1 MGKILVIT
9 EKPSVAREYAQIL
22 SVSGGKRDGYIEN
35 NNYIITWCVGHL
47 ITMSYPEVYDEAL
60 KKWSLSTLPFLP
72 KEYKYEVIGNVKKQY
87 EIVKTLLNR
96 PDVEEILWA
105 GDPARE
111 GQYIENLI
119 RDQAGVNPNAIEKRV
134 WIDSTTEEEI
144 RRGIRDAK
152 PMSEYDNLAASGYM
166 RAIEDYSMGIN
177 FSRVLSVQYG
187 KALNDAA
194 GTKSWKPVAVGRVM
208 TCVLGMIVKREREI
222 REFTETPFFKVLAGL
237 KQEDTEFNAE
247 WKAVEGSKYYM
258 SPALYKDNG
267 FLKEE
272 DAKKF
277 IEDLSSAEIAIVKK
291 MEKKVEKKNPP
302 MLFNLAEL
310 QAECSKKFKISPD
323 ETLAIAQE
331 LYEKKLTTY
340 PRTDA
345 RVLSTAIATE
355 IDKNLRGLCRMPQV
369 SNFAAEILNNGLYK
383 GIVKSKYTDD
393 SKISDHYAIIP
404 TGQGL
409 NELTKMSETACAVYL
424 LICKRF
430 LACFY
435 PPAIY
440 NKYSLSL
447 DVLGEEFNAS
457 LKVLTDEGY
466 LKLYSLDVKDTSEN
480 QENSDGEKEEEEE
493 NVGNAEQQKKMAE
506 LLSKLKK
513 GDELSLNGFT
523 IKEGKTTP
531 PKRYTSGSIILAME
545 NAGQLIENEELREQ
559 IKGSGIGTSATRAEI
574 LKKLIAQGYIKLNKK
589 TQALSPEKLGEMVFE
604 IVACTIPALLNPNLT
619 ASWEK
624 GLTQV
629 AQGVTT
635 KEYYMTKLE
644 DFVRTKTLAVIK
656 HGGKEKS
663 VVSQRFQYV
672 NQYYK

>member
-35 NNYIITWCVGHL
+35 DNYIITWCVGHL
-47 ITMSYPEVYDEAL
+47 ITMSYPEKYDETL

-87 EIVKTLLNR
+87 EIVKLLLNR
-96 PDVEEILWA
+96 EDVEEILWA

-119 RDQAGVNPNAIEKRV
+119 RDQAGVNPNAVEKRV

-144 RRGIRDAK
+144 RRGIKDAR
-152 PMSEYDNLAASGYM
+152 PMSDYDNLAASGYM

-187 KALNDAA
+187 KDLNDAA

-222 REFTETPFFKVLAGL
+222 REFTETPFFKILAGL
-237 KQEDTEFNAE
+237 KQDDTEFNAE
-247 WKAVEGSKYYM
+247 WKVVEGSKYFA
-258 SPALYKDNG
+258 SPILYKDNG

-272 DAKKF
+272 DAKTF
-277 IEDLSSAEIAIVKK
+277 IESIKDCEKAVVKK

-369 SNFAAEILNNGLYK
+369 SSFAAEILNGGLYK

-409 NELTKMSETACAVYL
+409 NELTKMSETAGAVYL

-435 PPAIY
+435 SPAIY

-447 DVLGEEFNAS
+447 DIKGEEFNAS

-466 LKLYSLDVKDTSEN
+466 LKLYSEEKS
-480 QENSDGEKEEEEE
+480 EKEETSDNGKDEEE
-493 NVGNAEQQKKMAE
+493 ESVGSVEQQKKLAE
-506 LLSKLKK
+506 LLSTLKK
-513 GDELSLNGFT
+513 GDELVIDGFSV
-523 IKEGKTTP
+523 KEGKTTA

-545 NAGQLIENEELREQ
+545 NAGQLIEDETLREQ

-574 LKKLIAQGYIKLNKK
+574 LKKLIAQGYIRLNKK
-589 TQALSPEKLGEMVFE
+589 TQALSPEKLGEMVYE
-604 IVACTIPALLNPNLT
+604 IVALTIPALLNPKLT

-635 KEYYMTKLE
+635 KEEYLDKLE
-644 DFVRTKTLAVIK
+644 DFVRNKTIAVIK
-656 HGGKEKS
+656 HGGREKGA
-663 VVSQRFQYV
+663 VNQRFRYV
-672 NQYYK
+672 SQYYK

>member
-35 NNYIITWCVGHL
+35 DNYIITWCVGHL
-47 ITMSYPEVYDEAL
+47 ITMSYPEKYDETL
-60 KKWSLSTLPFLP
+60 KKWSLNTLPFLP
-72 KEYKYEVIGNVKKQY
+72 QEYKYEVIGNVKKQY
-87 EIVKTLLNR
+87 EIVKSLLNR
-96 PDVEEILWA
+96 NDVVEILWA

-119 RDQAGVNPNAIEKRV
+119 RDQAGVNPNAVEKRV
-134 WIDSTTEEEI
+134 WIDSTTEDEI
-144 RRGIRDAK
+144 KRGIRDAK
-152 PMSEYDNLAASGYM
+152 PMSDYDNLAASGYM

-187 KALNDAA
+187 KDLNDAA

-222 REFTETPFFKVLAGL
+222 REFTETPFFKILAGL
-237 KQEDTEFNAE
+237 KKEDTEFNAE
-247 WKAVEGSKYYM
+247 WKAVEGSKYFA
-258 SPALYKDNG
+258 SPILYKDNG

-272 DAKKF
+272 DARKF
-277 IEDLSSAEIAIVKK
+277 ISELETCEKAVVKK

-310 QAECSKKFKISPD
+310 QAECAKKFKISPD

-369 SNFAAEILNNGLYK
+369 SNFAAEILNGGLYK
-383 GIVKSKYTDD
+383 KIVKSKYTDD

-440 NKYSLSL
+440 NKHSLSL
-447 DVLGEEFNAS
+447 DILGEEFNAS

-466 LKLYSLDVKDTSEN
+466 LKLYSADTQETPEN
-480 QENSDGEKEEEEE
+480 QENGKEEDGEET
-493 NVGNAEQQKKMAE
+493 VQSAEQQKKLAE
-506 LLSKLKK
+506 LLSHLKK

-523 IKEGKTTP
+523 MKEGKTTP

-545 NAGQLIENEELREQ
+545 NAGQLIEDENLREQ

-574 LKKLIAQGYIKLNKK
+574 LKKLIAQGYVRLNKK
-589 TQALSPEKLGEMVFE
+589 TQSLSPEKLGEMVYE
-604 IVACTIPALLNPNLT
+604 IVALTIPALLNPKLT

-635 KEYYMTKLE
+635 KEEYLKKLE
-644 DFVRTKTLAVIK
+644 DFVRTKTIAVIK
-656 HGGKEKS
+656 HGGREKGA
-663 VVSQRFQYV
+663 VNQRFRYV
-672 NQYYK
+672 SQYYK

>member
-1 MGKILVIT
+1 MGKTLVIT

-35 NNYIITWCVGHL
+35 DNYIISWCVGHL
-47 ITMSYPEVYDEAL
+47 ITMSYPEKYDEAL
-60 KKWSLSTLPFLP
+60 KKWSLGTLPFLP

-87 EIVKTLLNR
+87 EIIKSLLNR
-96 PDVEEILWA
+96 PDVDEILWA

-119 RDQAGVNPNAIEKRV
+119 RDQAGVNPKAIEKRV
-134 WIDSTTEEEI
+134 WIDSTTEDEI
-144 RRGIRDAK
+144 KRGIKEAK
-152 PMSEYDNLAASGYM
+152 PMSDYDNLAASGYM

-187 KALNDAA
+187 KDLNDAA

-222 REFTETPFFKVLAGL
+222 RDFVETPFFKILAGL
-237 KQEDTEFNAE
+237 KHEDTEFNAE
-247 WKAVEGSKYYM
+247 WKVVEGSKYYA
-258 SPALYKDNG
+258 SPILYKDNG
-267 FLKEE
+267 FLKKE
-272 DAKKF
+272 DAEKF
-277 IEDLSSAEIAIVKK
+277 ISELCECENATVKK
-291 MEKKVEKKNPP
+291 IEKKVEKKNPP

-345 RVLSTAIATE
+345 RVLSTAIAME
-355 IDKNLRGLCRMPQV
+355 IDKNLRGLCRFPQV
-369 SNFAAEILNNGLYK
+369 SGFAAEIINKGLYK
-383 GIVKSKYTDD
+383 QIVKSKYTDD

-409 NELTKMSETACAVYL
+409 NELTKMNETACKVYL

-435 PPAIY
+435 PPAVY
-440 NKYSLSL
+440 NKHSLSL
-447 DVLGEEFNAS
+447 DILGEEFNAS
-457 LKVLTDEGY
+457 LKVLIEEGY
-466 LKLYSLDVKDTSEN
+466 LKLYSSDTQEAPDTSEN
-480 QENSDGEKEEEEE
+480 AKDDEEE
-493 NVGNAEQQKKMAE
+493 NAVGSVEQQKKLAE
-506 LLSKLKK
+506 VLAKLKK
-513 GDELSLNGFT
+513 GDILCLNGFS

-545 NAGQLIENEELREQ
+545 NAGQLIEDESLREQ

-574 LKKLIAQGYIKLNKK
+574 LKKLIAQGYIRLNKK
-589 TQALSPEKLGEMVFE
+589 TQALSPEKLGEMVYE
-604 IVACTIPALLNPNLT
+604 IVVLTIPALLNPKLT

-635 KEYYMTKLE
+635 KEEYLQKLE
-644 DFVRTKTLAVIK
+644 EFVRTKTIAVIK
-656 HGGKEKS
+656 HGGKEKGA
-663 VVSQRFQYV
+663 VNQRFRYV
-672 NQYYK
+672 SQYYK

>member
-35 NNYIITWCVGHL
+35 DNYIISWCVGHL
-47 ITMSYPEVYDEAL
+47 ITMSYPEKYDEAL
-60 KKWSLSTLPFLP
+60 KKWSLNTLPFLP
-72 KEYKYEVIGNVKKQY
+72 KEYRYEVIGNVKKQY
-87 EIVKTLLNR
+87 DIVKSLLNR
-96 PDVEEILWA
+96 PDVDEILWA

-134 WIDSTTEEEI
+134 WIDSTTEDEI
-144 RRGIRDAK
+144 KRGIREAR
-152 PMSEYDNLAASGYM
+152 PMSDYDNLAASGYM

-187 KALNDAA
+187 KDLNDAA

-222 REFTETPFFKVLAGL
+222 REFVETPFFKILAGL
-237 KQEDTEFNAE
+237 KHEDTEFNAE
-247 WKAVEGSKYYM
+247 WKAVEGSKYYA
-258 SPALYKDNG
+258 SPILYKDNG
-267 FLKEE
+267 FLKKE
-272 DAKKF
+272 DAEKF
-277 IEDLSSAEIAIVKK
+277 IEDLKLCKKAIVKK

-310 QAECSKKFKISPD
+310 QAECAKKFKISPD

-345 RVLSTAIATE
+345 RVLSSAIAGE

-369 SNFAAEILNNGLYK
+369 SGYAAEILNEGLYK
-383 GIVKSKYTDD
+383 GIAKSKYTDD

-409 NELTKMSETACAVYL
+409 NELTKMNETACAVYL

-435 PPAIY
+435 PAAIY

-447 DVLGEEFNAS
+447 DIIGEEFNAS
-457 LKVLTDEGY
+457 LKVLVDEGY
-466 LKLYSLDVKDTSEN
+466 LKLYSGEN
-480 QENSDGEKEEEEE
+480 QGTQEVSEGTKEDEEEET
-493 NVGNAEQQKKMAE
+493 VGSVEQQKKLAE
-506 LLSKLKK
+506 LLSTLKK
-513 GDELSLNGFT
+513 GDELDLNGFQM
-523 IKEGKTTP
+523 KEGKTTP

-545 NAGQLIENEELREQ
+545 NAGQLIEDETLREQ

-574 LKKLIAQGYIKLNKK
+574 LKKLISQGYIKLNKK
-589 TQALSPEKLGEMVFE
+589 TQALSPEKLGEMVYE
-604 IVACTIPALLNPNLT
+604 IVALTIPALLNPKLT

-635 KEYYMTKLE
+635 KEEYLQKLE
-644 DFVRTKTLAVIK
+644 EFVRTKTNAVIK
-656 HGGKEKS
+656 HGGREKS
-663 VVSQRFQYV
+663 TVNQRFRYV
-672 NQYYK
+672 SQYYK

>member
-87 EIVKTLLNR
+87 EIVKSLLNR

-119 RDQAGVNPNAIEKRV
+119 RDQAGVNPNATEKRV

-277 IEDLSSAEIAIVKK
+277 IEDLNSAEHAIVKK

-383 GIVKSKYTDD
+383 GIAKSKYTDD

-447 DVLGEEFNAS
+447 DILGEEFNAS

-466 LKLYSLDVKDTSEN
+466 LKLYSLDVKEPSEN

-493 NVGNAEQQKKMAE
+493 NVGSAEQQKKMAE

>member
-22 SVSGGKRDGYIEN
+22 SVSGGKRDGYIEDD
-35 NNYIITWCVGHL
+35 NYIISWCVGHL
-47 ITMSYPEVYDEAL
+47 VTMSYPEKYDESL
-60 KKWSLSTLPFLP
+60 KKWSLNTLPFLP

-87 EIVKTLLNR
+87 EIIKSLLNR
-96 PDVEEILWA
+96 KDVDEILWA

-119 RDQAGVNPNAIEKRV
+119 RDQAGVNPNATEKRV
-134 WIDSTTEEEI
+134 WIDSTTEDEI
-144 RRGIRDAK
+144 KRGIRDAK
-152 PMSEYDNLAASGYM
+152 PMSDYDNLAASGYM

-187 KALNDAA
+187 KDLNDAA

-222 REFTETPFFKVLAGL
+222 REFVETPFFKVLAKL
-237 KQEDTEFNAE
+237 KEDDTELEAE
-247 WKAVEGSKYYM
+247 WKAVEGSKYYL
-258 SPALYKDNG
+258 SPILYKDNG
-267 FLKEE
+267 FLREE
-272 DAKKF
+272 DATNF
-277 IEDLSSAEIAIVKK
+277 IESLKEADTAVVKK
-291 MEKKVEKKNPP
+291 IEKKVEKKNPP
-302 MLFNLAEL
+302 LLFNLAEL

-345 RVLSTAIATE
+345 RVLSTAIAAE

-383 GIVKSKYTDD
+383 GIAKSKYTDD

-435 PPAIY
+435 SPAIY
-440 NKYSLSL
+440 NKHSLSL
-447 DVLGEEFNAS
+447 DILGEEFNAS
-457 LKVLTDEGY
+457 LKVLIDEGY
-466 LKLYSLDVKDTSEN
+466 LKLYSNDAEES
-480 QENSDGEKEEEEE
+480 SDANKEDEDEETQ
-493 NVGNAEQQKKMAE
+493 GSIEQQKKLAK
-506 LLSKLKK
+506 LLSTIKK
-513 GDELSLNGFT
+513 GDQLELNGFR

-545 NAGQLIENEELREQ
+545 NAGQLIEDETLREQ

-574 LKKLIAQGYIKLNKK
+574 LKKLISQGYIKLNKK
-589 TQALSPEKLGEMVFE
+589 TQALSPDKLGEMVYE
-604 IVACTIPALLNPNLT
+604 IVALTIPALLNPKLT

-635 KEYYMTKLE
+635 KEEYLQKLE
-644 DFVRTKTLAVIK
+644 EFVRAKTTAVIK
-656 HGGKEKS
+656 HGGREKS
-663 VVSQRFQYV
+663 AVNQRFRFV
-672 NQYYK
+672 SQYYK

>member
-35 NNYIITWCVGHL
+35 DNYIISWCVGHL
-47 ITMSYPEVYDEAL
+47 ITMSYPEKYDEAL
-60 KKWSLSTLPFLP
+60 KKWSLNTLPFLP

-87 EIVKTLLNR
+87 EIVKSLLNR

-144 RRGIRDAK
+144 KRGIKDAK
-152 PMSEYDNLAASGYM
+152 PMSDYDNLAASGYM

-187 KALNDAA
+187 KDLNDAA

-222 REFTETPFFKVLAGL
+222 REFVETPFFKVLAGL
-237 KQEDTEFNAE
+237 KREDTEFDAE
-247 WKAVEGSKYYM
+247 WKAVEGSKYFA
-258 SPALYKDNG
+258 SPILYKDNG
-267 FLKEE
+267 FLKKE
-272 DAKKF
+272 DAEKF
-277 IEDLSSAEIAIVKK
+277 ISELALCEKAIVKK
-291 MEKKVEKKNPP
+291 IEKKVEKKNPP
-302 MLFNLAEL
+302 LLFNLAEL
-310 QAECSKKFKISPD
+310 QAECAKKFKISPD

-369 SNFAAEILNNGLYK
+369 SAYAAEILNGGLYK

-409 NELTKMSETACAVYL
+409 NELTRMNETACQVYL

-435 PPAIY
+435 SPAVY
-440 NKYSLSL
+440 NKHSLSL
-447 DVLGEEFNAS
+447 NIQGEEFNAS
-457 LKVLTDEGY
+457 LKVLVEEGY
-466 LKLYSLDVKDTSEN
+466 LKLYSDEKSEKQDTAEN
-480 QENSDGEKEEEEE
+480 GKEEDEEE
-493 NVGNAEQQKKMAE
+493 QTGSIEQQKK
-506 LLSKLKK
+506 
-513 GDELSLNGFT
+513 
-523 IKEGKTTP
+523 
-531 PKRYTSGSIILAME
+531 LA
-545 NAGQLIENEELREQ
+545 
-559 IKGSGIGTSATRAEI
+559 
-574 LKKLIAQGYIKLNKK
+574 
-589 TQALSPEKLGEMVFE
+589 
-604 IVACTIPALLNPNLT
+604 
-619 ASWEK
+619 
-624 GLTQV
+624 
-629 AQGVTT
+629 
-635 KEYYMTKLE
+635 
-644 DFVRTKTLAVIK
+644 
-656 HGGKEKS
+656 
-663 VVSQRFQYV
+663 
-672 NQYYK
+672 

>member
-22 SVSGGKRDGYIEN
+22 SVSGGKRDGYIED
-35 NNYIITWCVGHL
+35 NNYIISWCVGHL
-47 ITMSYPEVYDEAL
+47 ITMSYPEKYDESL
-60 KKWSLSTLPFLP
+60 KKWSLNTLPFLP
-72 KEYKYEVIGNVKKQY
+72 KEYKYEVISNVKKQY
-87 EIVKTLLNR
+87 EIVKSLLNR
-96 PDVEEILWA
+96 PDIDEILWA

-144 RRGIRDAK
+144 KRGIRDAK
-152 PMSEYDNLAASGYM
+152 PMAAYDNLAASGYM

-187 KALNDAA
+187 KDLNDAA

-222 REFTETPFFKVLAGL
+222 REFIETPFFKVLAGL
-237 KQEDTEFNAE
+237 RQDDIEFDAE
-247 WKAVEGSKYYM
+247 WKATEGSKYYL
-258 SPALYKDNG
+258 SKVLYKDNG
-267 FLKEE
+267 FLKKE
-272 DAKKF
+272 DAESF
-277 IEDLSSAEIAIVKK
+277 IESLSSFKKALVKK

-302 MLFNLAEL
+302 LLFNLAEL
-310 QAECSKKFKISPD
+310 QAECAKKFKISPD

-369 SNFAAEILNNGLYK
+369 SGYAAEILSKGLYK
-383 GIVKSKYTDD
+383 GIAKSKYTDD

-409 NELTKMSETACAVYL
+409 NELTKMNETACAVYL

-435 PPAIY
+435 SPAVY

-447 DVLGEEFNAS
+447 DILGEEFNAS
-457 LKVLTDEGY
+457 LKVLMDEGY
-466 LKLYSLDVKDTSEN
+466 LKLYSNDVQDTQEGSKDE
-480 QENSDGEKEEEEE
+480 EDGEQM
-493 NVGNAEQQKKMAE
+493 GSIEQQKKLAK
-506 LLSKLKK
+506 LLSTLKK
-513 GDELSLNGFT
+513 GDELDLNGLR

-545 NAGQLIENEELREQ
+545 NAGQLIEDETLREQ

-589 TQALSPEKLGEMVFE
+589 TQALSPEKLGEMVYE
-604 IVACTIPALLNPNLT
+604 IVALTIPALLNPKLT

-635 KEYYMTKLE
+635 KEEYLQKLE
-644 DFVRTKTLAVIK
+644 EFVRTKTLSVIR
-656 HGGKEKS
+656 HGGREKNA
-663 VVSQRFQYV
+663 VNQRFRFV
-672 NQYYK
+672 SEYYK

>member
-35 NNYIITWCVGHL
+35 DNYIITWCVGHL
-47 ITMSYPEVYDEAL
+47 ITMSYPEVYDETL

-87 EIVKTLLNR
+87 EIVKSLLNR
-96 PDVEEILWA
+96 ADVEEILWA

-152 PMSEYDNLAASGYM
+152 PMSDYDNLAASGYM

-194 GTKSWKPVAVGRVM
+194 GTKTWKPVAVGRVM

-222 REFTETPFFKVLAGL
+222 REFTETPFFKILAGL
-237 KQEDTEFNAE
+237 KQEDTEFSAE
-247 WKAVEGSKYYM
+247 WKAVEGSKYYA
-258 SPALYKDNG
+258 SPILYKDNG

-277 IEDLSSAEIAIVKK
+277 IEELKNAESAIVKK

-369 SNFAAEILNNGLYK
+369 SNFAAEVLNGGLYK

-447 DVLGEEFNAS
+447 DIQGEEFNAS
-457 LKVLTDEGY
+457 LKVLIDEGY
-466 LKLYSLDVKDTSEN
+466 LKLYLTD
-480 QENSDGEKEEEEE
+480 EKETPENLENEKEDEEE
-493 NVGNAEQQKKMAE
+493 NVGSAEQQKKLAQI
-506 LLSKLKK
+506 LSELKK
-513 GDELSLNGFT
+513 GDEISLNGFT

-545 NAGQLIENEELREQ
+545 NAGQLIEDETLREQ

-604 IVACTIPALLNPNLT
+604 IVSLTIPALLNPKLT

-629 AQGVTT
+629 AQGETT
-635 KEYYMTKLE
+635 KEEYMDKLE
-644 DFVRTKTLAVIK
+644 DFVRTKTIAVIK
-656 HGGKEKS
+656 HGGREKGA
-663 VVSQRFQYV
+663 VSQRFRYV
-672 NQYYK
+672 SQYYK

>member
-35 NNYIITWCVGHL
+35 DNYIISWCVGHL
-47 ITMSYPEVYDEAL
+47 ITMSYPEKYDEAL
-60 KKWSLSTLPFLP
+60 KKWSLNTLPFLP
-72 KEYKYEVIGNVKKQY
+72 KEYRYEVIGNVKKQY
-87 EIVKTLLNR
+87 DIVKSLLNR
-96 PDVEEILWA
+96 PDVDEILWA

-134 WIDSTTEEEI
+134 WIDSTTEDEI
-144 RRGIRDAK
+144 KRGIREAR
-152 PMSEYDNLAASGYM
+152 PMSDYDNLAASGYM

-187 KALNDAA
+187 KDLNDAA

-222 REFTETPFFKVLAGL
+222 REFVETPFFKILAGL
-237 KQEDTEFNAE
+237 KHEDTEFNAE
-247 WKAVEGSKYYM
+247 WKAVEGSKYYA
-258 SPALYKDNG
+258 SPILYKDNG
-267 FLKEE
+267 FLKKE
-272 DAKKF
+272 DAEKF
-277 IEDLSSAEIAIVKK
+277 IEDLKLCEKAIVKK

-310 QAECSKKFKISPD
+310 QAECAKKFKISPD

-345 RVLSTAIATE
+345 RVLSSAIAGE

-369 SNFAAEILNNGLYK
+369 SGYAAEILNEGLYK
-383 GIVKSKYTDD
+383 GIAKSKYTDD

-409 NELTKMSETACAVYL
+409 NELTKMNETACAVYL

-435 PPAIY
+435 PAAIY

-447 DVLGEEFNAS
+447 DIIGEEFNAS
-457 LKVLTDEGY
+457 LKVLVDEGY
-466 LKLYSLDVKDTSEN
+466 LKLYSGEN
-480 QENSDGEKEEEEE
+480 QGTQEVSEGAKEDEEEET
-493 NVGNAEQQKKMAE
+493 VGSVEQQKKLAE
-506 LLSKLKK
+506 LLSTLKK
-513 GDELSLNGFT
+513 GDELDLNGFQM
-523 IKEGKTTP
+523 KEGKTTP

-545 NAGQLIENEELREQ
+545 NAGQLIEDETLREQ

-574 LKKLIAQGYIKLNKK
+574 LKKLISQGYIKLNKK
-589 TQALSPEKLGEMVFE
+589 TQALSPEKLGEMVYE
-604 IVACTIPALLNPNLT
+604 IVALTIPALLNPKLT

-635 KEYYMTKLE
+635 KEEYLQKLE
-644 DFVRTKTLAVIK
+644 EFVRTKTNAVIK
-656 HGGKEKS
+656 HGGREKS
-663 VVSQRFQYV
+663 TVNQRFRYV
-672 NQYYK
+672 SQYYK

>member
-22 SVSGGKRDGYIEN
+22 SVSGGKKDGYIEN
-35 NNYIITWCVGHL
+35 DNYIITWCVGHL
-47 ITMSYPEVYDEAL
+47 ITMSYPEVYDETL
-60 KKWSLSTLPFLP
+60 KKWTLSTLPFLP

-87 EIVKTLLNR
+87 EIVKSLLNR
-96 PDVEEILWA
+96 SDVTEILWA

-152 PMSEYDNLAASGYM
+152 PMSDYDNLAASGYM

-237 KQEDTEFNAE
+237 KQENTEFNAE
-247 WKAVEGSKYYM
+247 WKAVEGSKYYL
-258 SPALYKDNG
+258 SPNLYKDNG
-267 FLKEE
+267 FLKED

-277 IEDLSSAEIAIVKK
+277 IDELSDAQKASVKK

-323 ETLAIAQE
+323 ETLSIAQE

-447 DVLGEEFNAS
+447 DILGEEFNAS

-466 LKLYSLDVKDTSEN
+466 LKLYASDVKETV
-480 QENSDGEKEEEEE
+480 ENSEGEKEEEEE
-493 NVGNAEQQKKMAE
+493 TVGDATQQKKMAE

-513 GDELSLNGFT
+513 GDEIDLNGFT
-523 IKEGKTTP
+523 IKEGKTSP

-545 NAGQLIENEELREQ
+545 NAGQLIEDETLREQ

-574 LKKLIAQGYIKLNKK
+574 LKKLIAQGYIRLNKK

-604 IVACTIPALLNPNLT
+604 IVALTIPALLNPNLT

-635 KEYYMTKLE
+635 KEEYMAKLE
-644 DFVRTKTLAVIK
+644 DFVRTKTIAVIK
-656 HGGKEKS
+656 HGGKEKG
-663 VVSQRFQYV
+663 VVSQRFRYV

>member
-22 SVSGGKRDGYIEN
+22 SVSSGKRDGYIEN
-35 NNYIITWCVGHL
+35 DNYIISWCVGHL
-47 ITMSYPEVYDEAL
+47 ITMSYPEKYDEAL
-60 KKWSLSTLPFLP
+60 KKWSLNTLPFLP
-72 KEYKYEVIGNVKKQY
+72 QEYKYEVIGNVKKQY
-87 EIVKTLLNR
+87 EIVKSLLNR
-96 PDVEEILWA
+96 PDIDEILWA

-119 RDQAGVNPNAIEKRV
+119 RDQAGVNPNAVEKRV

-144 RRGIRDAK
+144 KRGIRDAK
-152 PMSEYDNLAASGYM
+152 PMSDYDNLAASGYM

-187 KALNDAA
+187 KDLNDAA

-237 KQEDTEFNAE
+237 KREDTEFNAE
-247 WKAVEGSKYYM
+247 WKAVEGSKYFA
-258 SPALYKDNG
+258 SPILYKDNG

-272 DAKKF
+272 DARKF
-277 IEDLSSAEIAIVKK
+277 ISELEACEKAVVKK

-310 QAECSKKFKISPD
+310 QAECAKKFKISPD

-369 SNFAAEILNNGLYK
+369 SNFAAEILNGGMYK

-409 NELTKMSETACAVYL
+409 NELTKMGETACAVYL

-440 NKYSLSL
+440 NKHSLSL
-447 DVLGEEFNAS
+447 DILGEEFNAS

-466 LKLYSLDVKDTSEN
+466 LKLYSADTQEAPEN
-480 QENSDGEKEEEEE
+480 QENGKEEDGEEI
-493 NVGNAEQQKKMAE
+493 VQSAEQQKKLTE
-506 LLSKLKK
+506 LLSTLRK

-545 NAGQLIENEELREQ
+545 NAGQLIEDETLREQ

-574 LKKLIAQGYIKLNKK
+574 LKKLISQGYIKLNKK
-589 TQALSPEKLGEMVFE
+589 TQALSPEKLGEMVYE
-604 IVACTIPALLNPNLT
+604 IVALTIPALLNPKLT

-635 KEYYMTKLE
+635 KEEYLNKLE
-644 DFVRTKTLAVIK
+644 DFVRAKTIAVIK
-656 HGGKEKS
+656 HGGREKGA
-663 VVSQRFQYV
+663 VNQRFRYV
-672 NQYYK
+672 SQYYK

>member
-47 ITMSYPEVYDEAL
+47 ITMSYPEVYDETL

-87 EIVKTLLNR
+87 EIVKSLLNR

-119 RDQAGVNPNAIEKRV
+119 RDQAGVNPNAKEKRV

-237 KQEDTEFNAE
+237 KQDDTEFNAE

-258 SPALYKDNG
+258 SPVLYKDNG

-277 IEDLSSAEIAIVKK
+277 IDNLSGAEYGIVKK

-447 DVLGEEFNAS
+447 DVMGEEFNAS
-457 LKVLTDEGY
+457 LKVLTEEGY
-466 LKLYSLDVKDTSEN
+466 LKLYASDVKETAEN
-480 QENSDGEKEEEEE
+480 LESEKEEDEET
-493 NVGNAEQQKKMAE
+493 VGDANQQKKMAE
-506 LLSKLKK
+506 ILSKLKK
-513 GDELSLNGFT
+513 GDEINLNGFT
-523 IKEGKTTP
+523 IKEGKTSP

-545 NAGQLIENEELREQ
+545 NAGQLIEDETLREQ

-604 IVACTIPALLNPNLT
+604 IVAFTIPALLNPKLT

-635 KEYYMTKLE
+635 KEDYMVKLE
-644 DFVRTKTLAVIK
+644 DFVRTKTIAVIK

>member
-222 REFTETPFFKVLAGL
+222 REFTETPFFKILAGL
-237 KQEDTEFNAE
+237 KQDDTEFNAE

-258 SPALYKDNG
+258 SPVLYKDNG

-277 IEDLSSAEIAIVKK
+277 IEDLSSAEHAVVKK

-466 LKLYSLDVKDTSEN
+466 LKLYSLDVKETSEN

>member
-22 SVSGGKRDGYIEN
+22 SVSGGKRDGYIED
-35 NNYIITWCVGHL
+35 NNYIISWCVGHL
-47 ITMSYPEVYDEAL
+47 ITMSYPEKYDESL
-60 KKWSLSTLPFLP
+60 KKWSLNTLPFLP
-72 KEYKYEVIGNVKKQY
+72 KEYKYEVISNVKKQY
-87 EIVKTLLNR
+87 EIVKSLLNR
-96 PDVEEILWA
+96 PDIDEILWA

-144 RRGIRDAK
+144 KRGIRDAK
-152 PMSEYDNLAASGYM
+152 PMAAYDNLAASGYM

-187 KALNDAA
+187 KDLNDAA

-222 REFTETPFFKVLAGL
+222 REFIETPFFKVLAGL
-237 KQEDTEFNAE
+237 RQDDIEFDAE
-247 WKAVEGSKYYM
+247 WKATEGSKYYL
-258 SPALYKDNG
+258 SKVLYKDNG
-267 FLKEE
+267 FLKKE
-272 DAKKF
+272 DAESF
-277 IEDLSSAEIAIVKK
+277 IESLSSFKKALVKK

-302 MLFNLAEL
+302 LLFNLAEL
-310 QAECSKKFKISPD
+310 QAECAKKFKISPD

-369 SNFAAEILNNGLYK
+369 SGYAAEILSKGLYK
-383 GIVKSKYTDD
+383 GIAKSKYTDD

-409 NELTKMSETACAVYL
+409 NELTKMNETACAVYL

-435 PPAIY
+435 SPAVY

-447 DVLGEEFNAS
+447 DILGEEFNAS
-457 LKVLTDEGY
+457 LKVLMDEGY
-466 LKLYSLDVKDTSEN
+466 LKLYSNDVQDTQEGSKDE
-480 QENSDGEKEEEEE
+480 EDGEQM
-493 NVGNAEQQKKMAE
+493 GSIEQQKKLAK
-506 LLSKLKK
+506 LLSTLKK
-513 GDELSLNGFT
+513 GDELDLNGLR

-545 NAGQLIENEELREQ
+545 NAGQLIEDETLREQ

-589 TQALSPEKLGEMVFE
+589 TQALAPEKLGEMVYE
-604 IVACTIPALLNPNLT
+604 IVALTIPALLNPKLT

-635 KEYYMTKLE
+635 KEEYLQKLE
-644 DFVRTKTLAVIK
+644 EFVRTKTLSVIR
-656 HGGKEKS
+656 HGGREKNA
-663 VVSQRFQYV
+663 VNQRFRFV
-672 NQYYK
+672 SEYYK

>member
-35 NNYIITWCVGHL
+35 DNYIITWCVGHL
-47 ITMSYPEVYDEAL
+47 ITMSYPEVYDETL

-87 EIVKTLLNR
+87 EIVKSLLNR

-119 RDQAGVNPNAIEKRV
+119 RDQAGVNPNAVEKRV

-152 PMSEYDNLAASGYM
+152 PMSDYDNLAASGYM

-194 GTKSWKPVAVGRVM
+194 GTKTWKPVAVGRVM

-222 REFTETPFFKVLAGL
+222 REFTETPFFKILAGL
-237 KQEDTEFNAE
+237 KQDETEFNAE
-247 WKAVEGSKYYM
+247 WKSVEGSRYYA
-258 SPALYKDNG
+258 SPILYKDNG

-272 DAKKF
+272 DAQKF
-277 IEDLSSAEIAIVKK
+277 IEELKNAESAVVKK

-355 IDKNLRGLCRMPQV
+355 IDKNLKGLCRMPQV
-369 SNFAAEILNNGLYK
+369 SSFAAEILNAGLYK

-409 NELTKMSETACAVYL
+409 NELTKMSDTACAVYL

-430 LACFY
+430 LACFF

-447 DVLGEEFNAS
+447 DIQGEEFNAS

-466 LKLYSLDVKDTSEN
+466 LKLYLTDEKETSEN
-480 QENSDGEKEEEEE
+480 TENEKEDEEE
-493 NVGNAEQQKKMAE
+493 NVGSAQQQKELAE
-506 LLSKLKK
+506 LLSKLKT
-513 GDELSLNGFT
+513 GDEISLNGFK

-545 NAGQLIENEELREQ
+545 NAGQLIEDETLREQ

-574 LKKLIAQGYIKLNKK
+574 LKKLIAQGYIRLNKK

-604 IVACTIPALLNPNLT
+604 IVALTIPALLNPNLT

-635 KEYYMTKLE
+635 KEEYMDKLE
-644 DFVRTKTLAVIK
+644 EFVRTKTIAVIQ
-656 HGGKEKS
+656 HGGREKGA
-663 VVSQRFQYV
+663 VNQRFRYV
-672 NQYYK
+672 SQYYK

>member
-87 EIVKTLLNR
+87 EIVKSLLNR

-119 RDQAGVNPNAIEKRV
+119 RDQAGVNPNAKEKRV

-258 SPALYKDNG
+258 SPVLYKDNG

-277 IEDLSSAEIAIVKK
+277 IEDLSSAEHAVVKK

-447 DVLGEEFNAS
+447 DILGEEFNAS

-466 LKLYSLDVKDTSEN
+466 LKLYSSEVKESA
-480 QENSDGEKEEEEE
+480 ENSDSEKEEEEE
-493 NVGNAEQQKKMAE
+493 NVGDAQQQKKLAE

-513 GDELSLNGFT
+513 GDELSLNGFN

-604 IVACTIPALLNPNLT
+604 IVAFTIPALLNPNLT

-635 KEYYMTKLE
+635 KEDYMFKLE
-644 DFVRTKTLAVIK
+644 EFVRTKTIAVIK

>member
-22 SVSGGKRDGYIEN
+22 SVSGGKRDGYIEDDK
-35 NNYIITWCVGHL
+35 YIISWCVGHL
-47 ITMSYPEVYDEAL
+47 ITMSYPEKYDDAL
-60 KKWSLSTLPFLP
+60 KKWSLNTLPFLP

-87 EIVKTLLNR
+87 EIVKSLLNR
-96 PDVEEILWA
+96 SDVDEILWA

-119 RDQAGVNPNAIEKRV
+119 RDQAGVNPKAIEKRV
-134 WIDSTTEEEI
+134 WIDSTTEDEI
-144 RRGIRDAK
+144 KRGIKEAK
-152 PMSEYDNLAASGYM
+152 PMSDYDNLAASGYM

-187 KALNDAA
+187 KDLNDAA
-194 GTKSWKPVAVGRVM
+194 ATKSWKPVAVGRVM

-222 REFTETPFFKVLAGL
+222 RDFTETPFFKVLASL
-237 KQEDTEFNAE
+237 KEGDTEFDAE
-247 WKAVEGSKYYM
+247 WKAVEGSKYFA
-258 SPALYKDNG
+258 SPLLYKDNG

-272 DAKKF
+272 DAKQF
-277 IEDLSSAEIAIVKK
+277 IESLAPCDKATVKK

-302 MLFNLAEL
+302 LLFNLAEL
-310 QAECSKKFKISPD
+310 QAECAKKFKISPD

-355 IDKNLRGLCRMPQV
+355 IDKNLRGLCRLPQV
-369 SNFAAEILNNGLYK
+369 SGYAAEILNGGLHK

-409 NELTKMSETACAVYL
+409 NELMKMGEKACGVYL

-435 PPAIY
+435 NPAVY

-447 DVLGEEFNAS
+447 DIGGEEFNAS
-457 LKVLTDEGY
+457 LKVLIEEGY
-466 LKLYSLDVKDTSEN
+466 LKLYSGDI
-480 QENSDGEKEEEEE
+480 QEKETSDGAKEDGEEEQT
-493 NVGNAEQQKKMAE
+493 GSIEQQKNLAE
-506 LLSKLKK
+506 VLMKLKK
-513 GDELSLNGFT
+513 GDELELNGLRL
-523 IKEGKTTP
+523 KEGKTTP

-545 NAGQLIENEELREQ
+545 NAGQLIEDETLREQ

-574 LKKLIAQGYIKLNKK
+574 LKKLISQGYVRLNKK
-589 TQALSPEKLGEMVFE
+589 SQALSPEKLGEMVYE
-604 IVACTIPALLNPNLT
+604 IVALTIPALLNPKLT

-629 AQGVTT
+629 AEGTTT
-635 KEYYMTKLE
+635 KEEYLQKLE
-644 DFVRTKTLAVIK
+644 EFVRTKTIAVIK

-663 VVSQRFQYV
+663 AVNQRFRFV
-672 NQYYK
+672 SQYYK

>member
-22 SVSGGKRDGYIEN
+22 SVSGGKRDGYIEDD
-35 NNYIITWCVGHL
+35 NYIISWCVGHL
-47 ITMSYPEVYDEAL
+47 VTMSYPEKYDESL
-60 KKWSLSTLPFLP
+60 KKWSLNTLPFLP

-87 EIVKTLLNR
+87 EIIKSLLNR
-96 PDVEEILWA
+96 KDVDEILWA

-119 RDQAGVNPNAIEKRV
+119 RDQAGVNPNATEKRV
-134 WIDSTTEEEI
+134 WIDSTTEDEI
-144 RRGIRDAK
+144 KRGIRDAK
-152 PMSEYDNLAASGYM
+152 PMSDYDNLAASGYM

-187 KALNDAA
+187 KDLNDAA

-222 REFTETPFFKVLAGL
+222 REFVETPFFKVLAKL
-237 KQEDTEFNAE
+237 KEDDTELEAE
-247 WKAVEGSKYYM
+247 WKAVEGSKYYL
-258 SPALYKDNG
+258 SPILYKDNG
-267 FLKEE
+267 FLREE
-272 DAKKF
+272 DATNF
-277 IEDLSSAEIAIVKK
+277 IESLKEAGTAVVKK
-291 MEKKVEKKNPP
+291 IEKKVEKKNPP
-302 MLFNLAEL
+302 LLFNLAEL

-383 GIVKSKYTDD
+383 GIAKSKYTDD

-435 PPAIY
+435 SPAIY
-440 NKYSLSL
+440 NKHSLSL
-447 DVLGEEFNAS
+447 DILGEEFNAS
-457 LKVLTDEGY
+457 LKVLIDEGY
-466 LKLYSLDVKDTSEN
+466 LKLYSNDAEES
-480 QENSDGEKEEEEE
+480 SDANKEDEDEETQ
-493 NVGNAEQQKKMAE
+493 GSIEQQKKLAK
-506 LLSKLKK
+506 LLSTIKK
-513 GDELSLNGFT
+513 GDQLELNGFR

-545 NAGQLIENEELREQ
+545 NAGQLIEDETLREQ

-574 LKKLIAQGYIKLNKK
+574 LKKLISQGYIKLNKK
-589 TQALSPEKLGEMVFE
+589 TQALSPDKLGEMVYE
-604 IVACTIPALLNPNLT
+604 IVALTIPALLNPKLT

-635 KEYYMTKLE
+635 KEEYLQKLE
-644 DFVRTKTLAVIK
+644 EFVRAKTTAVIK
-656 HGGKEKS
+656 HGGREKS
-663 VVSQRFQYV
+663 AVNQRFRFV
-672 NQYYK
+672 SQYYK

>member
-22 SVSGGKRDGYIEN
+22 SVTGGKRDGYIEN
-35 NNYIITWCVGHL
+35 DKYIISWCVGHL
-47 ITMSYPEVYDEAL
+47 ITMSYPEKYDEAL
-60 KKWSLSTLPFLP
+60 KKWSLNTLPFLP
-72 KEYKYEVIGNVKKQY
+72 KEYKYEVIGTVKKQY
-87 EIVKTLLNR
+87 EIVKSLLNR
-96 PDVEEILWA
+96 QDVDEILWA

-119 RDQAGVNPNAIEKRV
+119 RDNAGVNPKAVEKRV
-134 WIDSTTEEEI
+134 WIDSTTEDEI
-144 RRGIRDAK
+144 KRGIRDAR
-152 PMSEYDNLAASGYM
+152 PMSDYDNLAASGYM

-187 KALNDAA
+187 KNLNDAA

-222 REFTETPFFKVLAGL
+222 REFTETPFFKILA
-237 KQEDTEFNAE
+237 KVQDEDTEFEAE
-247 WKAVEGSKYYM
+247 WKAVEGSKYYL
-258 SPALYKDNG
+258 SNVLYKDNG
-267 FLKEE
+267 FLKEVE
-272 DAKKF
+272 AKNF
-277 IEDLSSAEIAIVKK
+277 IRDLQDVDKAAVKK
-291 MEKKVEKKNPP
+291 IEKKAEKKNPP
-302 MLFNLAEL
+302 LLFNLAEL

-345 RVLSTAIATE
+345 RVLSTAIAGE
-355 IDKNLRGLCRMPQV
+355 IDKNLRGLCRMPQISSFV
-369 SNFAAEILNNGLYK
+369 AEILNEGLYK
-383 GIVKSKYTDD
+383 GIAKSKYTDD

-409 NELTKMSETACAVYL
+409 NELTKMNETACAVYL

-435 PPAIY
+435 KPALY
-440 NKYSLSL
+440 NKHSLSL
-447 DVLGEEFNAS
+447 DIQGEEFNAS
-457 LKVLTDEGY
+457 LKVLKEEGY
-466 LKLYSLDVKDTSEN
+466 LKLYAEDGKEEP
-480 QENSDGEKEEEEE
+480 ENSKDEEEDETQGSVE
-493 NVGNAEQQKKMAE
+493 LQKKLTE
-506 LLSKLKK
+506 LLSSLKK
-513 GDELSLNGFT
+513 GDLLSLNGFR

-545 NAGQLIENEELREQ
+545 NAGQLIEDETLREQ

-574 LKKLIAQGYIKLNKK
+574 LKKLIAQGYIRLNKK
-589 TQALSPEKLGEMVFE
+589 TQALSPEKLGEMVYE
-604 IVACTIPALLNPNLT
+604 IVALTIPALLNPKLT

-629 AQGVTT
+629 ATGVTT
-635 KEYYMTKLE
+635 KEEYLQKLE
-644 DFVRTKTLAVIK
+644 EFVRTKTLAVIR
-656 HGGKEKS
+656 HGDREKGA
-663 VVSQRFQYV
+663 VNQRFKQV
-672 NQYYK
+672 SQYYK

>member
-35 NNYIITWCVGHL
+35 DNYIISWCVGHL
-47 ITMSYPEVYDEAL
+47 ITMSYPEKYDEAL
-60 KKWSLSTLPFLP
+60 KKWSLNTLPFLP
-72 KEYKYEVIGNVKKQY
+72 KEYRYEVIGNVKKQY
-87 EIVKTLLNR
+87 DIVKSLLNR
-96 PDVEEILWA
+96 PDVDEILWA

-134 WIDSTTEEEI
+134 WIDSTTEDEI
-144 RRGIRDAK
+144 KRGIREAR
-152 PMSEYDNLAASGYM
+152 PMSDYDNLAASGYM

-187 KALNDAA
+187 KDLNDAA

-222 REFTETPFFKVLAGL
+222 REFVETPFFKILAGL
-237 KQEDTEFNAE
+237 KHEDTEFNAE
-247 WKAVEGSKYYM
+247 WKAVEGSKYYA
-258 SPALYKDNG
+258 SPILYKDNG
-267 FLKEE
+267 FLKKE
-272 DAKKF
+272 DAEKF
-277 IEDLSSAEIAIVKK
+277 IEDLKLCEKAIVKK

-310 QAECSKKFKISPD
+310 QAECAKKFKISPD

-345 RVLSTAIATE
+345 RVLSSAIAGE

-369 SNFAAEILNNGLYK
+369 SGYAAEILNDGLYK
-383 GIVKSKYTDD
+383 GIAKSKYTDD

-409 NELTKMSETACAVYL
+409 NELTKMNETACAVYL

-435 PPAIY
+435 PAAIY

-447 DVLGEEFNAS
+447 DIIGEEFNAS
-457 LKVLTDEGY
+457 LKVLVDEGY
-466 LKLYSLDVKDTSEN
+466 LKLYSGEN
-480 QENSDGEKEEEEE
+480 QGTQEVSEGTKEDEEEET
-493 NVGNAEQQKKMAE
+493 VGSVEQQKKLAE
-506 LLSKLKK
+506 LLSTLKK
-513 GDELSLNGFT
+513 GDELDLNGFQM
-523 IKEGKTTP
+523 KEGKTTP

-545 NAGQLIENEELREQ
+545 NAGQLIEDETLREQ

-574 LKKLIAQGYIKLNKK
+574 LKKLISQGYIKLNKK
-589 TQALSPEKLGEMVFE
+589 TQALSPEKLGEMVYE
-604 IVACTIPALLNPNLT
+604 IVALTIPALLNPKLT

-635 KEYYMTKLE
+635 KEEYLQKLE
-644 DFVRTKTLAVIK
+644 EFVRTKTNAVIK
-656 HGGKEKS
+656 HGGREKS
-663 VVSQRFQYV
+663 TVNQRFRYV
-672 NQYYK
+672 SQYYK

>member
-35 NNYIITWCVGHL
+35 DNYIISWCVGHL
-47 ITMSYPEVYDEAL
+47 ITMSYPEKYDEAL

-72 KEYKYEVIGNVKKQY
+72 KEYRYEVIGNVKKQY
-87 EIVKTLLNR
+87 EIVKSLLNR
-96 PDVEEILWA
+96 NDVEEILWA

-134 WIDSTTEEEI
+134 WIDSTTEDEI
-144 RRGIRDAK
+144 KRGIRDAK

-187 KALNDAA
+187 KDLNDAA

-222 REFTETPFFKVLAGL
+222 REFVETPFFKILAGL
-237 KQEDTEFNAE
+237 KQDDTEFSAE
-247 WKAVEGSKYYM
+247 WKAVEGSKYYA
-258 SPALYKDNG
+258 SPILYKDNG
-267 FLKEE
+267 FLKKE
-272 DAKKF
+272 DAQKF
-277 IEDLSSAEIAIVKK
+277 LEELASCEKAIVKK
-291 MEKKVEKKNPP
+291 MEKKAEKKNPS

-310 QAECSKKFKISPD
+310 QAECAKKFKISPD

-345 RVLSTAIATE
+345 RVLSTAIAGE

-369 SNFAAEILNNGLYK
+369 SAYAAEILNGGLYK
-383 GIVKSKYTDD
+383 GIAKSKYTDD

-435 PPAIY
+435 SAAIY

-447 DVLGEEFNAS
+447 DIQGEEFNAS
-457 LKVLTDEGY
+457 LNVLVDEGY
-466 LKLYSLDVKDTSEN
+466 LKLYSNDT
-480 QENSDGEKEEEEE
+480 QENSESAKEDEEEET
-493 NVGNAEQQKKMAE
+493 VGSVEQQKKLAE
-506 LLSKLKK
+506 LLSTLKK
-513 GDELSLNGFT
+513 GDELDLNGFQM
-523 IKEGKTTP
+523 KEGKTTP

-545 NAGQLIENEELREQ
+545 NAGQLIEDETLREQ

-574 LKKLIAQGYIKLNKK
+574 LKKLISQGYIKLNKK
-589 TQALSPEKLGEMVFE
+589 TQALSPEKLGEMVYE
-604 IVACTIPALLNPNLT
+604 IVALTIPALLNPKLT

-635 KEYYMTKLE
+635 KEEYLQKLE
-644 DFVRTKTLAVIK
+644 EFVRTKTNAVIK
-656 HGGKEKS
+656 HGGREKS
-663 VVSQRFQYV
+663 AVNQRFHYV
-672 NQYYK
+672 SQYYK

>member
-35 NNYIITWCVGHL
+35 DNYIISWCVGHL
-47 ITMSYPEVYDEAL
+47 ITMSYPEKYDEAL
-60 KKWSLSTLPFLP
+60 KKWSLNTLPFLP

-87 EIVKTLLNR
+87 EIVKSLLNR

-119 RDQAGVNPNAIEKRV
+119 RDQAGVNPNAVEKRV
-134 WIDSTTEEEI
+134 WIDSTTEDEI
-144 RRGIRDAK
+144 KRGIKDAK
-152 PMSEYDNLAASGYM
+152 PMSDYDNLAASGYM

-187 KALNDAA
+187 KDLNDAA

-222 REFTETPFFKVLAGL
+222 REFVETPFFKVLAGL
-237 KQEDTEFNAE
+237 KQEDTEFEAE
-247 WKAVEGSKYYM
+247 WKAVEGSKYYA
-258 SPALYKDNG
+258 SPILYKDNG

-272 DAKKF
+272 DAKQFVESLASCEK
-277 IEDLSSAEIAIVKK
+277 AVVKK
-291 MEKKVEKKNPP
+291 IEKKVEKKNPP
-302 MLFNLAEL
+302 LLFNLAEL
-310 QAECSKKFKISPD
+310 QAECAKKFKISPD

-369 SNFAAEILNNGLYK
+369 SGVAAEILNGGLYK
-383 GIVKSKYTDD
+383 GIAKSKYTDD

-435 PPAIY
+435 SPAVY
-440 NKYSLSL
+440 NKHSLSL
-447 DVLGEEFNAS
+447 DISGEEFNAS
-457 LKVLTDEGY
+457 LKVLVDEGY
-466 LKLYSLDVKDTSEN
+466 LKLYSNDVPDKEEKEN
-480 QENSDGEKEEEEE
+480 GKEEEDEE
-493 NVGNAEQQKKMAE
+493 QVGSIEQQKKLAE

-513 GDELSLNGFT
+513 GDELDLNGFRM
-523 IKEGKTTP
+523 KEGKTTP

-545 NAGQLIENEELREQ
+545 NAGQLIEDETLREQ

-574 LKKLIAQGYIKLNKK
+574 LKKLISQGYIRLNKK
-589 TQALSPEKLGEMVFE
+589 SQALSPEKLGEMVYE
-604 IVACTIPALLNPNLT
+604 IVALTIPALLNPKLT

-635 KEYYMTKLE
+635 KAEYLQKLE
-644 DFVRTKTLAVIK
+644 EFVRAKTIAVIK
-656 HGGKEKS
+656 HGGQEKS
-663 VVSQRFQYV
+663 AVNQRFRYV
-672 NQYYK
+672 SQYYK

>member
-1 MGKILVIT
+1 MGKTLVIT

-22 SVSGGKRDGYIEN
+22 SVSGGKKDGYIEN
-35 NNYIITWCVGHL
+35 DNYIISWCVGHL
-47 ITMSYPEVYDEAL
+47 ITMSYPEKYDEAL

-87 EIVKTLLNR
+87 EIVKSLLNR
-96 PDVEEILWA
+96 PDIDVILWA

-119 RDQAGVNPNAIEKRV
+119 RDQAGVNPNAVEKRV

-144 RRGIRDAK
+144 KHGIKDAK
-152 PMSEYDNLAASGYM
+152 PMSDYDNLAASGYM

-187 KALNDAA
+187 KDLNQAA

-222 REFTETPFFKVLAGL
+222 RDFTETPFFKILASL
-237 KQEDTEFNAE
+237 KQDDVEFHAE
-247 WKAVEGSKYYM
+247 WKAVEGSKYFA
-258 SPALYKDNG
+258 SPKLYKDNG

-272 DAKKF
+272 DAKNF
-277 IEDLSSAEIAIVKK
+277 IEEVKPCQMAKVKK

-310 QAECSKKFKISPD
+310 QAECAKKFKISPD

-355 IDKNLRGLCRMPQV
+355 IDKNLRGLCRFGQV
-369 SNFAAEILNNGLYK
+369 SGYAAEILNGGLHK

-409 NELTKMSETACAVYL
+409 NELTKMSEVAGAVYL

-435 PPAIY
+435 PPAVY
-440 NKYSLSL
+440 NKYSLAL

-457 LKVLTDEGY
+457 LKVLTEEGY
-466 LKLYSLDVKDTSEN
+466 LKLYSSETVDNLDSSEN
-480 QENSDGEKEEEEE
+480 GKEEDGDE
-493 NVGNAEQQKKMAE
+493 NVQNAEQQKKLAQVLMG
-506 LLSKLKK
+506 LKK
-513 GDELSLNGFT
+513 GDEIPVNGFQ
-523 IKEGKTTP
+523 IKEGKTTA

-545 NAGQLIENEELREQ
+545 NAGQLIEDETLREQ

-574 LKKLIAQGYIKLNKK
+574 LKKLIAQGYIRLNKK
-589 TQALSPEKLGEMVFE
+589 TQALSPEKLGEMVYE
-604 IVACTIPALLNPNLT
+604 IVVLTIPALLNPKLT

-635 KEYYMTKLE
+635 KEEYLLKLE
-644 DFVRTKTLAVIK
+644 DFVRTKTLSVVK
-656 HGGKEKS
+656 HGGKEKGAIN
-663 VVSQRFQYV
+663 QRFRYV
-672 NQYYK
+672 SQYYK

>member
-87 EIVKTLLNR
+87 EIVKSLLNR

-119 RDQAGVNPNAIEKRV
+119 RDQAGVNPNAKEKRV

-258 SPALYKDNG
+258 SPVLYKDNG

-277 IEDLSSAEIAIVKK
+277 IDDLSSAEYGIVKK

-424 LICKRF
+424 LICKSV

-447 DVLGEEFNAS
+447 DILGEEFNAS

-466 LKLYSLDVKDTSEN
+466 LKLYSSEVKESA
-480 QENSDGEKEEEEE
+480 ENSDSEKEEEEE
-493 NVGNAEQQKKMAE
+493 NVGDAQQQKKLAE

-513 GDELSLNGFT
+513 GDELSLNGFN

-604 IVACTIPALLNPNLT
+604 IVAFTIPALLNPNLT

-635 KEYYMTKLE
+635 KEDYMIKLE
-644 DFVRTKTLAVIK
+644 EFVRTKTIAVIK

>member
-35 NNYIITWCVGHL
+35 DNYIISWCVGHL
-47 ITMSYPEVYDEAL
+47 ITMSYPEKYDEAL
-60 KKWSLSTLPFLP
+60 KKWSLNTLPFLP
-72 KEYKYEVIGNVKKQY
+72 KEYRYEVIGNVKKQY
-87 EIVKTLLNR
+87 DIVKSLLNR
-96 PDVEEILWA
+96 PDVDEILWA

-134 WIDSTTEEEI
+134 WIDSTTEDEI
-144 RRGIRDAK
+144 KRGIREAR
-152 PMSEYDNLAASGYM
+152 PMSDYDNLAASGYM

-187 KALNDAA
+187 KDLNDAA

-208 TCVLGMIVKREREI
+208 SCVLGMIVKREREI
-222 REFTETPFFKVLAGL
+222 REFVETPFFKILAGL
-237 KQEDTEFNAE
+237 KHEDTEFNAE
-247 WKAVEGSKYYM
+247 WKAVEGSKYYA
-258 SPALYKDNG
+258 SPILYKDNG
-267 FLKEE
+267 FLKKE
-272 DAKKF
+272 DAEKF
-277 IEDLSSAEIAIVKK
+277 IEDLKLCEKAIVKK
-291 MEKKVEKKNPP
+291 TEKKVEKKNPP

-310 QAECSKKFKISPD
+310 QAECAKKFKISPD

-345 RVLSTAIATE
+345 RVLSSAIAGE

-369 SNFAAEILNNGLYK
+369 SGYAAEILNEGLYK
-383 GIVKSKYTDD
+383 GIAKSKYTDD

-409 NELTKMSETACAVYL
+409 NELTKMNETACAVYL

-435 PPAIY
+435 PAAIY

-447 DVLGEEFNAS
+447 DIIGEEFNAS
-457 LKVLTDEGY
+457 LKVLVDEGY
-466 LKLYSLDVKDTSEN
+466 LKLYSGEN
-480 QENSDGEKEEEEE
+480 QGTQEVSEGTKEDEEEET
-493 NVGNAEQQKKMAE
+493 VGSVEQQKKLAE
-506 LLSKLKK
+506 LLSTLKK
-513 GDELSLNGFT
+513 DDELDLNGFQM
-523 IKEGKTTP
+523 KEGKTTP

-545 NAGQLIENEELREQ
+545 NAGQLIEDETLREQ

-574 LKKLIAQGYIKLNKK
+574 LKKLISQGYIKLNKK
-589 TQALSPEKLGEMVFE
+589 TQALSPEKLGEMVYE
-604 IVACTIPALLNPNLT
+604 IVALTIPALLNPKLT

-635 KEYYMTKLE
+635 KEEYLQKLE
-644 DFVRTKTLAVIK
+644 EFVRTKTNAVIK
-656 HGGKEKS
+656 HGGREKS
-663 VVSQRFQYV
+663 TVNQRFRYV
-672 NQYYK
+672 SQYYK

>member
-35 NNYIITWCVGHL
+35 DNYIISWCVGHL
-47 ITMSYPEVYDEAL
+47 ITMSYPEKYDEAL
-60 KKWSLSTLPFLP
+60 KKWSLNTLPFLP
-72 KEYKYEVIGNVKKQY
+72 QEYRYEVIGNVKKQY
-87 EIVKTLLNR
+87 DIVKTLLNR

-134 WIDSTTEEEI
+134 WIDSTTEDEI
-144 RRGIRDAK
+144 KRGIREAR
-152 PMSEYDNLAASGYM
+152 PMSDYDNLAASGYM

-187 KALNDAA
+187 KDLNDAA

-222 REFTETPFFKVLAGL
+222 REFVETPFFKILAGL
-237 KQEDTEFNAE
+237 KHEDTEFNAE
-247 WKAVEGSKYYM
+247 WKAVEGSKYYA
-258 SPALYKDNG
+258 SPILYKDNG
-267 FLKEE
+267 FLKKE
-272 DAKKF
+272 DAEKF
-277 IEDLSSAEIAIVKK
+277 IEELKTCEKAIVKK

-310 QAECSKKFKISPD
+310 QAECAKKFKISPD

-345 RVLSTAIATE
+345 RVLSSAIAGE

-369 SNFAAEILNNGLYK
+369 SGFAAEILNEGLYK
-383 GIVKSKYTDD
+383 GIAKSKYTDD

-435 PPAIY
+435 PAAIY

-447 DVLGEEFNAS
+447 DILSEEFNAS
-457 LKVLTDEGY
+457 LKVLVNEGY
-466 LKLYSLDVKDTSEN
+466 LKLYSDETQEPQDN
-480 QENSDGEKEEEEE
+480 QEGAKEDDGDEQ
-493 NVGNAEQQKKMAE
+493 VGSVEQQKKLAQ
-506 LLSKLKK
+506 LLASLKK
-513 GDELSLNGFT
+513 DDELELNGFQL
-523 IKEGKTTP
+523 KEGKTTP

-545 NAGQLIENEELREQ
+545 NAGQLIEDETLREQ

-574 LKKLIAQGYIKLNKK
+574 LKKLISQGYIRLNKK
-589 TQALSPEKLGEMVFE
+589 TQALSPEKLGEMVYE
-604 IVACTIPALLNPNLT
+604 IVALTIPALLNPKLT

-629 AQGVTT
+629 AQGVTS
-635 KEYYMTKLE
+635 KEEYLQKLE
-644 DFVRTKTLAVIK
+644 EFVRTKTVAVIG

-663 VVSQRFQYV
+663 AINQRFRYV
-672 NQYYK
+672 SQYYK

>member
-35 NNYIITWCVGHL
+35 DNYIISWCVGHL
-47 ITMSYPEVYDEAL
+47 ITMSYPEKYDEAL
-60 KKWSLSTLPFLP
+60 KKWSLNTLPFLP
-72 KEYKYEVIGNVKKQY
+72 KEYRYEVIGNVKKQY
-87 EIVKTLLNR
+87 EIVKSLLNR
-96 PDVEEILWA
+96 SDVEEILWA

-134 WIDSTTEEEI
+134 WIDSTTEDEI
-144 RRGIRDAK
+144 KRGIRDAK

-187 KALNDAA
+187 KDLNDAA

-222 REFTETPFFKVLAGL
+222 REFVETPFFKVLAGL
-237 KQEDTEFNAE
+237 KQNDTEFDAE
-247 WKAVEGSKYYM
+247 WKAVEGSKYYA
-258 SPALYKDNG
+258 SPILYKDNG
-267 FLKEE
+267 FLKKE
-272 DAKKF
+272 DAEQF
-277 IEDLSSAEIAIVKK
+277 IEEFTNCEKAVVKK
-291 MEKKVEKKNPP
+291 IEKKVEKKNPP

-310 QAECSKKFKISPD
+310 QAECAKKFKISPD

-369 SNFAAEILNNGLYK
+369 SGYAAEILNNGLYK

-435 PPAIY
+435 PAAVY
-440 NKYSLSL
+440 NKHSLSL
-447 DVLGEEFNAS
+447 NIRGEEFNAS
-457 LKVLTDEGY
+457 LKVLVDEGY
-466 LKLYSLDVKDTSEN
+466 LKLYSNDVQETQETSEN
-480 QENSDGEKEEEEE
+480 GKEEEEE
-493 NVGNAEQQKKMAE
+493 EQVGSVEQQKKLAQ
-506 LLSKLKK
+506 LLSALKK
-513 GDELSLNGFT
+513 GDELELNGFRM
-523 IKEGKTTP
+523 KEGKTTP

-545 NAGQLIENEELREQ
+545 NAGQLIEDETLREQ

-574 LKKLIAQGYIKLNKK
+574 LKKLISQGYIKLNKK
-589 TQALSPEKLGEMVFE
+589 TQALSPEKLGEMVYE
-604 IVACTIPALLNPNLT
+604 IVSLTIPALLNPKLT

-635 KEYYMTKLE
+635 KEEYLQKLE
-644 DFVRTKTLAVIK
+644 EFVRTKTIAVIK

-663 VVSQRFQYV
+663 AVNQRFRYV
-672 NQYYK
+672 SQYYK

>member
-35 NNYIITWCVGHL
+35 DNYIISWCVGHL
-47 ITMSYPEVYDEAL
+47 ITMSYPEKYDGAL

-72 KEYKYEVIGNVKKQY
+72 KEYRYEVIGNVKKQY
-87 EIVKTLLNR
+87 EIVKSLLNR
-96 PDVEEILWA
+96 KDVEEILWA

-119 RDQAGVNPNAIEKRV
+119 RDQAGVNPNAVEKRV

-144 RRGIRDAK
+144 KRGIKDAR
-152 PMSEYDNLAASGYM
+152 PMSDYDNLAASGYM

-187 KALNDAA
+187 KDLNDAA

-222 REFTETPFFKVLAGL
+222 REFVETPFFKILAGFE
-237 KQEDTEFNAE
+237 KNDTEFNAE
-247 WKAVEGSKYYM
+247 WKAVEGSKYYA
-258 SPALYKDNG
+258 SPILYKDNG
-267 FLKEE
+267 FLKKE
-272 DAKKF
+272 DALKF
-277 IEDLSSAEIAIVKK
+277 MEDLAPCEKAVVKK

-310 QAECSKKFKISPD
+310 QAECAKKFKISPD

-345 RVLSTAIATE
+345 RVLSTAIAGE

-369 SNFAAEILNNGLYK
+369 SGYAAEILNEGLYK
-383 GIVKSKYTDD
+383 GIAKSKYTDD

-409 NELTKMSETACAVYL
+409 SELTKMNETACAVYL

-440 NKYSLSL
+440 NKYILSL
-447 DVLGEEFNAS
+447 DIIGEEFNAS
-457 LKVLTDEGY
+457 LKVLVDEGY
-466 LKLYSLDVKDTSEN
+466 LKLYSNDIQET
-480 QENSDGEKEEEEE
+480 QENSDGTKEDEEET
-493 NVGNAEQQKKMAE
+493 VGSIEQQKKLAE
-506 LLSKLKK
+506 LLALLKK
-513 GDELSLNGFT
+513 GDELDIKGLQM
-523 IKEGKTTP
+523 KEGKTTP

-545 NAGQLIENEELREQ
+545 NAGQLIEDETLREQ

-574 LKKLIAQGYIKLNKK
+574 LKKLIFQGYIKLNKK
-589 TQALSPEKLGEMVFE
+589 SQALSPEKLGEMVYE
-604 IVACTIPALLNPNLT
+604 IVALTIPALLNPKLT

-635 KEYYMTKLE
+635 KEEYLQKLE
-644 DFVRTKTLAVIK
+644 EFVRTKTVAVIG

-663 VVSQRFQYV
+663 AVNQRFRYV
-672 NQYYK
+672 SQYYK

>member
-1 MGKILVIT
+1 MGKTLVIT

-35 NNYIITWCVGHL
+35 DNYIISWCVGHL
-47 ITMSYPEVYDEAL
+47 ITMSYPEKYDDAL

-87 EIVKTLLNR
+87 EIVKSLLNR
-96 PDVEEILWA
+96 PDVDEILWA

-119 RDQAGVNPNAIEKRV
+119 RDQAGVNPNAVEKRV
-134 WIDSTTEEEI
+134 WIDSTTEDEI
-144 RRGIRDAK
+144 KRGIKDAR
-152 PMSEYDNLAASGYM
+152 PMSDYDNLAASGYM

-187 KALNDAA
+187 KDLNDAA

-222 REFTETPFFKVLAGL
+222 RDFTETPFFKILAGL
-237 KQEDTEFNAE
+237 KSDNTEFTAE
-247 WKAVEGSKYYM
+247 WKAVEGSKYFA
-258 SPALYKDNG
+258 SPILYKDNG
-267 FLKEE
+267 FLKKE
-272 DAKKF
+272 DAVKF
-277 IEDLSSAEIAIVKK
+277 IEELKACEKAVVKK
-291 MEKKVEKKNPP
+291 IEKKVEKKNPP

-310 QAECSKKFKISPD
+310 QAECAKKFKISPD

-369 SNFAAEILNNGLYK
+369 SNFAAEILNVGMHK

-404 TGQGL
+404 TGQGF

-440 NKYSLSL
+440 NKHSLSL
-447 DVLGEEFNAS
+447 DISGEEFNAS

-466 LKLYSLDVKDTSEN
+466 LKLYASDTQDAADNPEN
-480 QENSDGEKEEEEE
+480 GKEEEEE
-493 NVGNAEQQKKMAE
+493 ESVGSVEQQKKLAE

-513 GDELSLNGFT
+513 GDELSVNELT
-523 IKEGKTTP
+523 MKEGKTTP

-545 NAGQLIENEELREQ
+545 NAGQLIEDETLREQ

-574 LKKLIAQGYIKLNKK
+574 LKKLIAQGYIRLNKK
-589 TQALSPEKLGEMVFE
+589 TQALSPEKLGEMVYE
-604 IVACTIPALLNPNLT
+604 IVALTIPALLNPKLT

-635 KEYYMTKLE
+635 KEEYLNKLE
-644 DFVRTKTLAVIK
+644 EFVRTKTIAVIG
-656 HGGKEKS
+656 HGGREKGA
-663 VVSQRFQYV
+663 VNQRFRYV
-672 NQYYK
+672 SQYYK

>member
-35 NNYIITWCVGHL
+35 DNYIISWCVGHL
-47 ITMSYPEVYDEAL
+47 ITMSYPEKYDEAL
-60 KKWSLSTLPFLP
+60 KKWSLNTLPFLP
-72 KEYKYEVIGNVKKQY
+72 KEYRYEVIGNVKKQY
-87 EIVKTLLNR
+87 EIVKSLLNR
-96 PDVEEILWA
+96 SDVEEILWA

-144 RRGIRDAK
+144 KRGIRDAK

-187 KALNDAA
+187 KDLNDAA

-222 REFTETPFFKVLAGL
+222 REFVETPFFKVLAGL
-237 KQEDTEFNAE
+237 KQNDTEFDAE
-247 WKAVEGSKYYM
+247 WKAVEGSKYYA
-258 SPALYKDNG
+258 SPILYKDNG
-267 FLKEE
+267 FLKKE
-272 DAKKF
+272 DAEHF
-277 IEDLSSAEIAIVKK
+277 IEELNACEKAVVKK
-291 MEKKVEKKNPP
+291 IEKKVEKKNPP

-310 QAECSKKFKISPD
+310 QAECAKKFKISPD

-345 RVLSTAIATE
+345 RVLSTAIASE

-369 SNFAAEILNNGLYK
+369 SGYAAEILNGGLYK

-409 NELTKMSETACAVYL
+409 NELTKMNETACAVYL

-435 PPAIY
+435 PAAVY
-440 NKYSLSL
+440 NKHSLSL
-447 DVLGEEFNAS
+447 NIQGEEFNAS
-457 LKVLTDEGY
+457 LKVLVDEGY
-466 LKLYSLDVKDTSEN
+466 LKLYSSDVQETQETGENGKD
-480 QENSDGEKEEEEE
+480 EEEEE
-493 NVGNAEQQKKMAE
+493 TVGNVEQQKKLAQ
-506 LLSKLKK
+506 LLSTLKK
-513 GDELSLNGFT
+513 GDELDLNGFRM
-523 IKEGKTTP
+523 KEGKTTA

-545 NAGQLIENEELREQ
+545 NAGQLIEDETLREQ

-574 LKKLIAQGYIKLNKK
+574 LKKLISQGYIRLNKK
-589 TQALSPEKLGEMVFE
+589 TQALSPEKLGEMVYE
-604 IVACTIPALLNPNLT
+604 IVALTIPALLNPKLT

-629 AQGVTT
+629 ARGVTT
-635 KEYYMTKLE
+635 KEEYLQKLE
-644 DFVRTKTLAVIK
+644 EFVRTKTIAVIK
-656 HGGKEKS
+656 HGGREKS
-663 VVSQRFQYV
+663 AVNQRFQYV
-672 NQYYK
+672 SQYYK

>member
-1 MGKILVIT
+1 
-9 EKPSVAREYAQIL
+9 
-22 SVSGGKRDGYIEN
+22 
-35 NNYIITWCVGHL
+35 
-47 ITMSYPEVYDEAL
+47 
-60 KKWSLSTLPFLP
+60 
-72 KEYKYEVIGNVKKQY
+72 
-87 EIVKTLLNR
+87 
-96 PDVEEILWA
+96 
-105 GDPARE
+105 
-111 GQYIENLI
+111 
-119 RDQAGVNPNAIEKRV
+119 
-134 WIDSTTEEEI
+134 
-144 RRGIRDAK
+144 
-152 PMSEYDNLAASGYM
+152 
-166 RAIEDYSMGIN
+166 
-177 FSRVLSVQYG
+177 
-187 KALNDAA
+187 
-194 GTKSWKPVAVGRVM
+194 
-208 TCVLGMIVKREREI
+208 LGMIVKREREI
-222 REFTETPFFKVLAGL
+222 REFTETPFFKVLAKL

-247 WKAVEGSKYYM
+247 WKAVEGSKYYL
-258 SPALYKDNG
+258 SPNLYKDNG

-272 DAKKF
+272 YAKKF
-277 IEDLSSAEIAIVKK
+277 IEELSDAQTAIVKK

-369 SNFAAEILNNGLYK
+369 SNFAAEILNGGLYK

-409 NELTKMSETACAVYL
+409 NELTKMSETACKVYL

-435 PPAIY
+435 PPAVY

-457 LKVLTDEGY
+457 LKVLTEEGY
-466 LKLYSLDVKDTSEN
+466 LKLYSWDVKEPAEN
-480 QENSDGEKEEEEE
+480 GENSEGEKEDDDE
-493 NVGNAEQQKKMAE
+493 NVGSAEQQKKMAE

-513 GDELSLNGFT
+513 GDEIYLNGFS
-523 IKEGKTTP
+523 IKEGKTSP

-545 NAGQLIENEELREQ
+545 NAGQLIEDETLREQ

-574 LKKLIAQGYIKLNKK
+574 LKKLIAQGYIRLNKK
-589 TQALSPEKLGEMVFE
+589 TQALSPEKLGEMVYE
-604 IVACTIPALLNPNLT
+604 IVALTIPALLNPNLT

-635 KEYYMTKLE
+635 KEEYMAKLE
-644 DFVRTKTLAVIK
+644 EFVRTKTIAVIK
-656 HGGKEKS
+656 HGGKEKN
-663 VVSQRFQYV
+663 VVSQRFRYV

>member
-35 NNYIITWCVGHL
+35 DNYIISWCVGHL
-47 ITMSYPEVYDEAL
+47 ITMSYPEKYDEAL
-60 KKWSLSTLPFLP
+60 KKWSLNTLPFLP
-72 KEYKYEVIGNVKKQY
+72 KEYRYEVIGNVKKQY
-87 EIVKTLLNR
+87 DIVKSLLNR
-96 PDVEEILWA
+96 PDVDEILWA

-134 WIDSTTEEEI
+134 WIDSTTEDEI
-144 RRGIRDAK
+144 KRGIREAR
-152 PMSEYDNLAASGYM
+152 PMSDYDNLAASGYM

-187 KALNDAA
+187 KDLNDAA

-222 REFTETPFFKVLAGL
+222 REFVETPFFKILAGL
-237 KQEDTEFNAE
+237 KHEDTEFNAE
-247 WKAVEGSKYYM
+247 WKAVEGSKYYA
-258 SPALYKDNG
+258 SPILYKDNG
-267 FLKEE
+267 FLKKE
-272 DAKKF
+272 DAEKF
-277 IEDLSSAEIAIVKK
+277 IEDLKLCEKAIVKK

-310 QAECSKKFKISPD
+310 QAECAKKFKISPD

-345 RVLSTAIATE
+345 RVLSSAIAGE

-369 SNFAAEILNNGLYK
+369 SGYAAEILNEGLYK
-383 GIVKSKYTDD
+383 GIAKSKYTDD

-409 NELTKMSETACAVYL
+409 NELTKMNETACAVYL

-435 PPAIY
+435 PAAIY

-447 DVLGEEFNAS
+447 DIIGEEFNAS
-457 LKVLTDEGY
+457 LKVLVDEGY
-466 LKLYSLDVKDTSEN
+466 LKLYSGEN
-480 QENSDGEKEEEEE
+480 QGTQEVSEGTKEDEEEET
-493 NVGNAEQQKKMAE
+493 VGSVEQQKKLAE
-506 LLSKLKK
+506 LLSTLKK
-513 GDELSLNGFT
+513 GDELDLNGFQM
-523 IKEGKTTP
+523 KEGKTTP

-545 NAGQLIENEELREQ
+545 NAGQLIEDETLREQ

-574 LKKLIAQGYIKLNKK
+574 LKKLISQGYIKLNKK
-589 TQALSPEKLGEMVFE
+589 TQALSPEKLGEMVYE
-604 IVACTIPALLNPNLT
+604 IVALTIPALLNPKLT

-635 KEYYMTKLE
+635 KEEYLQKLE
-644 DFVRTKTLAVIK
+644 EFVRTKTNAVIK
-656 HGGKEKS
+656 HGGREKS
-663 VVSQRFQYV
+663 TVNQRFRYV
-672 NQYYK
+672 SQYYK

>member
-22 SVSGGKRDGYIEN
+22 SVSGGKRDGYIED
-35 NNYIITWCVGHL
+35 NNYIISWCVGHL
-47 ITMSYPEVYDEAL
+47 ITMSYPEQYDESL
-60 KKWSLSTLPFLP
+60 KKWSLNTLPFLP
-72 KEYKYEVIGNVKKQY
+72 KEYKYEVISNVKKQY
-87 EIVKTLLNR
+87 EIVKSLLNR
-96 PDVEEILWA
+96 PDIDEILWA

-144 RRGIRDAK
+144 KRGIRDAK
-152 PMSEYDNLAASGYM
+152 PMAAYDNLAASGYM

-187 KALNDAA
+187 KDLNDAA

-222 REFTETPFFKVLAGL
+222 REFIETPFFKVLAGL
-237 KQEDTEFNAE
+237 RQDDIEFDAE
-247 WKAVEGSKYYM
+247 WKATEGSKYYL
-258 SPALYKDNG
+258 SKVLYKDNG
-267 FLKEE
+267 FLKKE
-272 DAKKF
+272 DAESF
-277 IEDLSSAEIAIVKK
+277 IESLSSFKKALVKK

-302 MLFNLAEL
+302 LLFNLAEL
-310 QAECSKKFKISPD
+310 QAECAKKFKISPD

-369 SNFAAEILNNGLYK
+369 SGYAAEILSKGLYK
-383 GIVKSKYTDD
+383 GIAKSKYTDD

-409 NELTKMSETACAVYL
+409 NELTKMNETACAVYL

-435 PPAIY
+435 SPAVY

-447 DVLGEEFNAS
+447 DILGEEFNAS
-457 LKVLTDEGY
+457 LKVLMDEGY
-466 LKLYSLDVKDTSEN
+466 LKLYSNDVQDTQEGSKDE
-480 QENSDGEKEEEEE
+480 EDGEQM
-493 NVGNAEQQKKMAE
+493 GSIEQQKKLAK
-506 LLSKLKK
+506 LLSTLKK
-513 GDELSLNGFT
+513 GDELDLNGLR

-545 NAGQLIENEELREQ
+545 NAGQLIEDETLREQ

-589 TQALSPEKLGEMVFE
+589 TQALSPEKLGEMVYE
-604 IVACTIPALLNPNLT
+604 IVALTIPALLNPKLT

-635 KEYYMTKLE
+635 KEEYLQKLE
-644 DFVRTKTLAVIK
+644 EFVRTKTLSVIR
-656 HGGKEKS
+656 HGGREKNA
-663 VVSQRFQYV
+663 VNQRFRFV
-672 NQYYK
+672 SEYYK

>member
-22 SVSGGKRDGYIEN
+22 SVSGGKRDGYIEDDK
-35 NNYIITWCVGHL
+35 YIISWCVGHL
-47 ITMSYPEVYDEAL
+47 ITMSYPEKYDDAL
-60 KKWSLSTLPFLP
+60 KKWSLNTLPFLP

-87 EIVKTLLNR
+87 EIVKSLLNR
-96 PDVEEILWA
+96 SDVDEILWA

-119 RDQAGVNPNAIEKRV
+119 RDQAGVNPKAIEKRV
-134 WIDSTTEEEI
+134 WIDSTTEDEI
-144 RRGIRDAK
+144 KRGIKEAK
-152 PMSEYDNLAASGYM
+152 PMSDYDNLAASGYM

-187 KALNDAA
+187 KDLNDAA
-194 GTKSWKPVAVGRVM
+194 ATKSWKPVAVGRVM

-222 REFTETPFFKVLAGL
+222 RDFTETPFFKVLASL
-237 KQEDTEFNAE
+237 KEGDTEFDAE
-247 WKAVEGSKYYM
+247 WKAVEGSKYFA
-258 SPALYKDNG
+258 SPLLYKDNG

-272 DAKKF
+272 DAKQF
-277 IEDLSSAEIAIVKK
+277 IESHAPCDKATVKK

-302 MLFNLAEL
+302 LLFNLAEL
-310 QAECSKKFKISPD
+310 QAECAKKFKISPD

-355 IDKNLRGLCRMPQV
+355 IDKNLRGLCRLPQV
-369 SNFAAEILNNGLYK
+369 SGYAAEILNGGLHK

-409 NELTKMSETACAVYL
+409 NELMKMGEKACGVYL

-435 PPAIY
+435 NPAVY

-447 DVLGEEFNAS
+447 DIGGEEFNAS
-457 LKVLTDEGY
+457 LKVLIEEGY
-466 LKLYSLDVKDTSEN
+466 LKLYSGDI
-480 QENSDGEKEEEEE
+480 QEKETSDGAKEDGEEEQT
-493 NVGNAEQQKKMAE
+493 GSIEQQKNLAE
-506 LLSKLKK
+506 VLMKLKK
-513 GDELSLNGFT
+513 GDELELNGLRL
-523 IKEGKTTP
+523 KEGKTTP

-545 NAGQLIENEELREQ
+545 NAGQLIEDETLREQ

-574 LKKLIAQGYIKLNKK
+574 LKKLISQGYVRLNKK
-589 TQALSPEKLGEMVFE
+589 SQALSPEKLGEMVYE
-604 IVACTIPALLNPNLT
+604 IVALTIPALLNPKLT

-629 AQGVTT
+629 AEGTTT
-635 KEYYMTKLE
+635 KEEYLQKLE
-644 DFVRTKTLAVIK
+644 EFVRTKTIAVIK

-663 VVSQRFQYV
+663 AVNQRFRFV
-672 NQYYK
+672 SQYYK

>member
-1 MGKILVIT
+1 MGKTLVIT

-22 SVSGGKRDGYIEN
+22 SVNGGKKDGYIEN
-35 NNYIITWCVGHL
+35 DNYIISWCVGHL
-47 ITMSYPEVYDEAL
+47 ITMSYPEKYDETL

-96 PDVEEILWA
+96 NDVDEILWA

-119 RDQAGVNPNAIEKRV
+119 RDQAGVNPNAVEKRV

-144 RRGIRDAK
+144 RRGIKDAR
-152 PMSEYDNLAASGYM
+152 PMSDYDNLAASGYM

-187 KALNDAA
+187 KELNDAA
-194 GTKSWKPVAVGRVM
+194 GTKTWKPVAVGRVM

-222 REFTETPFFKVLAGL
+222 REFTETPFFKILATL
-237 KQEDTEFNAE
+237 KSEDTEFNAE
-247 WKAVEGSKYYM
+247 WKAVEGSKYYA
-258 SPALYKDNG
+258 SPILYKDNG
-267 FLKEE
+267 FLKDE
-272 DAKKF
+272 DASKF
-277 IEDLSSAEIAIVKK
+277 IADLKECEKAVVKTI
-291 MEKKVEKKNPP
+291 EKKVEKKNPP

-355 IDKNLRGLCRMPQV
+355 IDKNLRGLCQMPQV
-369 SNFAAEILNNGLYK
+369 SGFAAEILNGGLYK

-409 NELTKMSETACAVYL
+409 KELTRMSETACAVYL

-435 PPAIY
+435 PPAVY
-440 NKYSLSL
+440 NKHSLSL
-447 DVLGEEFNAS
+447 DILGEEFNAS
-457 LKVLTDEGY
+457 LKVLKDEGY
-466 LKLYSLDVKDTSEN
+466 LKLYASDI
-480 QENSDGEKEEEEE
+480 QENTENPDGEKEDEEEQT
-493 NVGNAEQQKKMAE
+493 VGNAKQQKKLGE
-506 LLSKLKK
+506 ILSKFKK
-513 GDELSLNGFT
+513 GDEISISDFT
-523 IKEGKTTP
+523 KKEGKTTP
-531 PKRYTSGSIILAME
+531 PKRYTSGSMILAME
-545 NAGQLIENEELREQ
+545 NAGQLIEDETLREQ

-574 LKKLIAQGYIKLNKK
+574 LKKLIAQGYIRLNKK
-589 TQALSPEKLGEMVFE
+589 TQALSPEKLGEMVYE
-604 IVACTIPALLNPNLT
+604 IVALTIPSLLNPKLT

-629 AQGVTT
+629 ASGVTT
-635 KEYYMTKLE
+635 KEEYLKKLE
-644 DFVRTKTLAVIK
+644 DFVRTKTTYVIG
-656 HGGKEKS
+656 HGGKEKGMII
-663 VVSQRFQYV
+663 QRFRYV
-672 NQYYK
+672 SQYYK

>member
-47 ITMSYPEVYDEAL
+47 ITMSYPEVYDETL

-87 EIVKTLLNR
+87 EIVKSLLNR

-119 RDQAGVNPNAIEKRV
+119 RDQAGVNPNAKEKRV

-237 KQEDTEFNAE
+237 KQDDTEFNAE

-258 SPALYKDNG
+258 SPVLYKDNG
-267 FLKEE
+267 FLKAE

-277 IEDLSSAEIAIVKK
+277 IDDLSSAEYGIVKK

-447 DVLGEEFNAS
+447 DVMGEEFNAS
-457 LKVLTDEGY
+457 LKVLTEEGY
-466 LKLYSLDVKDTSEN
+466 LKLYASDVKETA
-480 QENSDGEKEEEEE
+480 ENSESEKEEDEET
-493 NVGNAEQQKKMAE
+493 VGDANQQKKMAE
-506 LLSKLKK
+506 ILSKLKK
-513 GDELSLNGFT
+513 GDEINLNGFT
-523 IKEGKTTP
+523 IKEGKTSP

-545 NAGQLIENEELREQ
+545 NAGQLIEDETLREQ

-604 IVACTIPALLNPNLT
+604 IVAFTIPALLNPKLT

-635 KEYYMTKLE
+635 KEDYMVKLE
-644 DFVRTKTLAVIK
+644 DFVRTKTIAVIK